1 MKSWFL
7 RKFLRLKDV
16 RDAIACG
23 DIDCVYEILH
33 NSGVDKMLTTPNRIA
48 EVTKYLLETMSLD
61 ELLSK
66 VTKIADWM
74 FDCMELPKEVVIP
87 KNITEIGVGCFS
99 YCKSIEKVFFE
110 SGSQVERIDNWAF
123 EVCEDLKVVDLGNCH
138 KMLEINADAFKNCTN
153 LTDIILP
160 PNLEWFTGFDHC
172 TNLTNIVLPSKVK
185 AIKSG
190 AFWSCTALKSIT
202 IPASVKTIGHAAFCN
217 CASLKDVYYD
227 GSKEQWEKIH
237 IGEKNNSLLGAVL
250 HFENENWVGD
260 ERCV

>member
-1 MKSWFL
+1 MKSRFL

-16 RDAIACG
+16 RVAIACG

-33 NSGVDKMLTTPNRIA
+33 NSGVDNMLTTPNRVA
-48 EVTKYLLETMSLD
+48 EMTKYLLKTMSLD

-99 YCKSIEKVFFE
+99 YCKSIEKVVFE
-110 SGSQVERIDNWAF
+110 INSPVETIGLWAF
-123 EVCEDLKVVDLGNCH
+123 EACEDLKVVDLGNCH
-138 KMLEINADAFKNCTN
+138 KMLEINADAFKNCTS

-160 PNLEWFTGFDHC
+160 PKLEWFTGFDHC

-217 CASLKDVYYD
+217 CTSLKDMYYD
-227 GSKEQWEKIH
+227 GTKGQWKKIH
-237 IGEKNNSLLGAVL
+237 VGEGNEALGNARL
-250 HFENENWVGD
+250 HFED
-260 ERCV
+260 EDLSGGEQ